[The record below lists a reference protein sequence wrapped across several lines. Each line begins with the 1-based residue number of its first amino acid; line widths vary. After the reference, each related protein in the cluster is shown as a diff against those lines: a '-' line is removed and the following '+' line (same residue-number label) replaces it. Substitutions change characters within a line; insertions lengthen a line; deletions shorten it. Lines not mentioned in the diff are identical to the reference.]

1 MGCKAGKTDMAD
13 SLHKNNRGILGRLQD
28 YDEYVTHKL
37 YQLGLCVPRF
47 VWKALE
53 YSGDGFVWLA
63 LASLLLVGHAVV
75 LEKEQEALSRT
86 WYGLVLHRIG
96 MVDELLGPNLMLG
109 LLVDLVEV
117 GLLKGMFKRPRPGH
131 NALAGDMKIVVAV
144 DAHSFPSGHSSRCVF
159 CFPFCSGCLLARM
172 FSFSIRIMVANKSK
186 TIMQSVFHSSSSETI
201 VSTLLLCIEKCL
213 SHMGRGCGAVKVH
226 DGQASHF

>member
-1 MGCKAGKTDMAD
+1 MPDTLVKGPWGFKAGKTDMAD

-117 GLLKGMFKRPRPGH
+117 GLLKGLFQEAKAR
-131 NALAGDMKIVVAV
+131 AQ
-144 DAHSFPSGHSSRCVF
+144 
-159 CFPFCSGCLLARM
+159 CSGWGYED
-172 FSFSIRIMVANKSK
+172 S
-186 TIMQSVFHSSSSETI
+186 
-201 VSTLLLCIEKCL
+201 
-213 SHMGRGCGAVKVH
+213 GGCGC
-226 DGQASHF
+226 SFFPIWSFI